1 MEVYAVVMA
10 LRNWRVYLFGTPF
23 KVITDCKAFE
33 DTMKKKTIPKL
44 ARWAL
49 ELQQYD
55 MQVIHRPSDKM
66 KHVDALT
73 AVFVIF
79 KRIYNKKGFFKRF
92 LCISNYDKSK

>member
-66 KHVDALT
+66 KHVDALSR
-73 AVFVIF
+73 FCYIQE
-79 KRIYNKKGFFKRF
+79 NLQQKRF
-92 LCISNYDKSK
+92 LQKIFMHIEL